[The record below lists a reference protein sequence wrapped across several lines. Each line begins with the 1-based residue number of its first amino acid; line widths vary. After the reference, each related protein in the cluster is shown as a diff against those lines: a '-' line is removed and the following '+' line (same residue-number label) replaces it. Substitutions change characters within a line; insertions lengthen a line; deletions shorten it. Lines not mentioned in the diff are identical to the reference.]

1 MSDVLRWVC
10 DQYRTKLQ
18 DTDPVACMEV
28 DSLMVDAG
36 QGWICDTTVVD
47 PDELVT
53 ASDIE
58 DRYGIR
64 EFTVRALAR
73 RYGIKVHG
81 KSDTAN
87 LYRIGDILA
96 ARAAKKSLDQF
107 G

>member
-1 MSDVLRWVC
+1 
-10 DQYRTKLQ
+10 
-18 DTDPVACMEV
+18 MEV

-53 ASDIE
+53 ASDVE

-81 KSDTAN
+81 RRDSAN

-96 ARAAKKSLDQF
+96 ARAAKKSFDQF

>member
-18 DTDPVACMEV
+18 DTDPAACMEV
-28 DSLMVDAG
+28 DSLMLDAG
-36 QGWICDTTVVD
+36 QGWVCDTTVID

-53 ASDIE
+53 ASEIE
-58 DRYGIR
+58 ERYGIR

-73 RYGIKVHG
+73 RYGIKVLG
-81 KSDTAN
+81 KRENAN

-96 ARAAKKSLDQF
+96 ARAAKRCLE
-107 G
+107 